1 MKIIKKLDELNKILE
16 PVKNTKKSIGLVLTM
31 GNIHQGHLSLVDKA
45 RSDNDFVV
53 VSIFINPT
61 QFNNKDDFNYYPRT
75 LNTDIEKL
83 EISNC
88 DLLFLPELTEIYPN
102 GFSTEKTVTRYRDI
116 LCDKFRP
123 GHFEGVITV
132 VGIFFELIKP
142 TNSYFGEK
150 DFQQFKLVSE
160 LVKIKKYNINIISC
174 LSIRDQYGMSLASRN
189 TIFTEVQRQTFKKL
203 SKKIYN
209 FISLLKQKKIKLD
222 FQILKKDLLE
232 IDINKVDYLEIRDE
246 KDLEITNSFND
257 SRLFIALYI
266 DKVRIIDNFK
276 LT

>member
-1 MKIIKKLDELNKILE
+1 M
-16 PVKNTKKSIGLVLTM
+16 
-31 GNIHQGHLSLVDKA
+31 
-45 RSDNDFVV
+45 
-53 VSIFINPT
+53 
-61 QFNNKDDFNYYPRT
+61 
-75 LNTDIEKL
+75 
-83 EISNC
+83 
-88 DLLFLPELTEIYPN
+88 
-102 GFSTEKTVTRYRDI
+102 
-116 LCDKFRP
+116 
-123 GHFEGVITV
+123 
-132 VGIFFELIKP
+132 
-142 TNSYFGEK
+142 
-150 DFQQFKLVSE
+150 SE

-174 LSIRDQYGMSLASRN
+174 LSIRDQYGMSLASRH

-266 DKVRIIDNFK
+266 DKIRIIDNFK